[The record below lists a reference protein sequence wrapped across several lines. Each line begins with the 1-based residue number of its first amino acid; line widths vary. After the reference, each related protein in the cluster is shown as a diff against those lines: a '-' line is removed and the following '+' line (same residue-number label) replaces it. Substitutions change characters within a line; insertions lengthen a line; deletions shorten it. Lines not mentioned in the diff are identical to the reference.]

1 MDADFIQWLKKVREN
16 LDISPSEKPCEQY
29 DSTYI
34 PSRVSSSRDFYTI
47 LISSANGYIV
57 V

>member
-1 MDADFIQWLKKVREN
+1 MDADVIQWLKKVREN
-16 LDISPSEKPCEQY
+16 LDISLLGKPCEQY

-34 PSRVSSSRDFYTI
+34 PSRVSSSRDSYTT